1 MGAKGQKTLDS
12 CDVFLGTEWSVN
24 LKRKHKGKVSTSQV
38 RDGPSDGWWETK
50 VGRMGGGP
58 TETAGP

>member
-1 MGAKGQKTLDS
+1 M
-12 CDVFLGTEWSVN
+12 SVN
-24 LKRKHKGKVSTSQV
+24 LKRKHRSKVSTSQA